1 MTESDIGTT
10 WPDGKGLLLTHE
22 EHEVFDEH
30 LDEFDDISDRQDDGI
45 DHHPGSD
52 EHGEELTDDSR
63 VDGPADHTVKSD
75 VPDEEIHHYDE
86 FED

>member
-1 MTESDIGTT
+1 MIESDIGSS
-10 WPDGKGLLLTHE
+10 WADGMKLVLSHE

-45 DHHPGSD
+45 DHHP
-52 EHGEELTDDSR
+52 EHEEHREELTDDLRRDGSPDHA
-63 VDGPADHTVKSD
+63 VDSD
-75 VPDEEIHHYDE
+75 VPEEEIHHYDE